1 MSTTRTRRG
10 IHVEA
15 RLTADVERVWALTQT
30 TARHERW
37 DVRFG
42 RIRPTADGRF
52 RYRRFG
58 VSGTGEHSGERRRDD
73 GSATSALRFACPNP
87 LSPIEE
93 GSGYWRYRPLDGGG
107 TEFATGYD
115 YRSRYPRVDRVFR
128 PLMAWGTAWSF
139 DRLRLWA
146 DRGLPPELTASLAVA
161 DAILRVVAVVLAAV
175 LVGGASGI
183 AVAILLGFVALRLPA
198 LPWAPSARRTTWSTG
213 GVR

>member
-1 MSTTRTRRG
+1 MSTARTRRG

-15 RLTADVERVWALTQT
+15 RLTADVDRVWALTQT
-30 TARHERW
+30 PARHERW

-42 RIRPTADGRF
+42 RIRPTDDGRF

-73 GSATSALRFACPNP
+73 GSATSALRFACTNP

-115 YRSRYPRVDRVFR
+115 YRSRYPRIDRVFR

-146 DRGLPPELTASLAVA
+146 DRGLPPELTAGVAVA
-161 DAILRVVAVVLAAV
+161 DAVLRIAVVVLAAL
-175 LVGGASGI
+175 LVGGPAG
-183 AVAILLGFVALRLPA
+183 AGAALLLGVAVLRLPT

-213 GVR
+213 DVR